1 MRRVCLV
8 APTGA
13 GKTSIASS
21 LILRAI
27 ERGERVVFL
36 AHRREL
42 ISQAFKRLLDFGLPA
57 SCVGILM
64 GGDPRRR
71 LGAPI
76 QVASVDTLRNRSKPI
91 ADVVFTDE
99 CHRATAKSY
108 RNIAACYPDAL
119 HIGLTATPYRANGK
133 GLGDAYDE
141 LVVVTS
147 PKQLIAEGYLVEPR
161 VFTVP
166 KAEQPDLRG
175 VRVARGDYASELL
188 EQAMNRQSLVGNI
201 VEHWKKHADGTRTVV
216 FAVSV
221 AHSKHITERFR
232 EAGVAAEHLDGMMA
246 TDDRDAVLR
255 RLSEGATRVVS
266 NVGVLCLD
274 QSTEILT
281 RSGWVGIDEMT
292 DDHLVAGWRD
302 GAVEF
307 ERPRE
312 VHRRGRTPG
321 ERMVCFDGYSTNFR
335 VTEGHNVVCRGR
347 QAWFKQ
353 PARNVVGKGVAVP
366 VSGQAAPCE
375 AAPVPQRRWTRTSI
389 RKAISHTKWN
399 VRHLEGRH
407 ELDAGSEAKWRVAR
421 SVMLRRREPPELTTD
436 ECSFIGFWLGD
447 GSFARLKRG
456 GIEYKL
462 FESSKNDFI
471 VRWIDGLVQ
480 RLGFSFIRRELA
492 PHEPCS
498 EVKYRRTHPC
508 YMWCF
513 PRGTGG
519 GTQARFGLYELE
531 PYLVRGGTDL
541 YWSLTESQFEA
552 LLLGLW
558 LSDGNHGTGSDSLPR
573 SFCIHNANKRM
584 LDLLQGIASCR
595 GYRSRLSEAKQ
606 DGNWILALSK
616 RSVFKAERRRPQFE
630 AGWQPERVWCVT
642 TNAGSII
649 TRRNG
654 CVCVLGNCEGW
665 DQPSVKC
672 AVLARPT
679 KSTGLYLQQA
689 GRILRPW
696 EDHPAIILDH
706 GGCVLEHGLPQD
718 DREFSLEGK
727 QKRAGKPGEAPV
739 RVCPDCNAVVHI
751 SIRICPE
758 CGAELFSER
767 DIPEEAH
774 GELVEVT
781 EVPTKKPKKR
791 PYRSI
796 YDELRVAARS
806 HQSLDWAAVEE
817 WA

>member
-1 MRRVCLV
+1 MTHSDLIQRPTLRPYQLEAIERLDQRVAAGVRRVCLV

-42 ISQAFKRLLDFGLPA
+42 ISQAFTRLLDFGLPG

-64 GGDPRRR
+64 GSDRRR
-71 LGAPI
+71 RPGAPI

-201 VEHWKKHADGTRTVV
+201 VEHWKKHADGIRTVV

-232 EAGVAAEHLDGMMA
+232 EAGIAAEHLDGMMA

-255 RLSEGATRVVS
+255 RLSEGTTRVVS
-266 NVGVLCLD
+266 NVGVL
-274 QSTEILT
+274 
-281 RSGWVGIDEMT
+281 
-292 DDHLVAGWRD
+292 
-302 GAVEF
+302 
-307 ERPRE
+307 
-312 VHRRGRTPG
+312 
-321 ERMVCFDGYSTNFR
+321 
-335 VTEGHNVVCRGR
+335 
-347 QAWFKQ
+347 
-353 PARNVVGKGVAVP
+353 
-366 VSGQAAPCE
+366 
-375 AAPVPQRRWTRTSI
+375 
-389 RKAISHTKWN
+389 
-399 VRHLEGRH
+399 
-407 ELDAGSEAKWRVAR
+407 
-421 SVMLRRREPPELTTD
+421 
-436 ECSFIGFWLGD
+436 
-447 GSFARLKRG
+447 
-456 GIEYKL
+456 
-462 FESSKNDFI
+462 
-471 VRWIDGLVQ
+471 
-480 RLGFSFIRRELA
+480 
-492 PHEPCS
+492 
-498 EVKYRRTHPC
+498 
-508 YMWCF
+508 
-513 PRGTGG
+513 
-519 GTQARFGLYELE
+519 
-531 PYLVRGGTDL
+531 
-541 YWSLTESQFEA
+541 
-552 LLLGLW
+552 
-558 LSDGNHGTGSDSLPR
+558 
-573 SFCIHNANKRM
+573 
-584 LDLLQGIASCR
+584 
-595 GYRSRLSEAKQ
+595 
-606 DGNWILALSK
+606 
-616 RSVFKAERRRPQFE
+616 
-630 AGWQPERVWCVT
+630 
-642 TNAGSII
+642 
-649 TRRNG
+649 
-654 CVCVLGNCEGW
+654 CEGW

-727 QKRAGKPGEAPV
+727 KKRAGKPGEAPV

-758 CGAELFSER
+758 CSAELFSER

-781 EVPTKKPKKR
+781 EVPAKKPKKR